1 MIEAGHGRAAIDAG
15 HGQASMG
22 RARATVRTLRAVAFV
37 TYKEWAAYRSHML
50 LSLLVGPAYFLAQVF
65 IWRAV
70 FTGRE
75 RLGGFTLGELLRYY
89 GAASV
94 IYYLVMDFADWNL
107 QMLVRTGRFLT
118 CALRP
123 MEHRTFA
130 LGQKLGHRLLGL
142 VLEFLPVWLIF
153 ALVFR
158 IALVPAAPG
167 WCLVSVALGF
177 LMMFL
182 VNYSVGLL
190 AFWLTRTDGVRAL
203 FRLARDLLAGTLVP
217 LSFFP
222 GPVQKLML
230 VLPFQFI
237 TYVPV
242 RVFLGRYELAG
253 VTLSLP
259 AVVGLQAVAVV
270 AMWLASG
277 ALSALAV
284 RRYTGV
290 GA

>member
-1 MIEAGHGRAAIDAG
+1 
-15 HGQASMG
+15 
-22 RARATVRTLRAVAFV
+22 
-37 TYKEWAAYRSHML
+37 ML
-50 LSLLVGPAYFLAQVF
+50 LSLLVGPAFFLAQVF

-70 FTGRE
+70 FAGRE
-75 RLGGFTLGELLRYY
+75 RLGGFTLEEMLRYY
-89 GAASV
+89 GAAAV

-118 CALRP
+118 FALRP
-123 MEHRTFA
+123 LSHPFFA
-130 LGQKLGHRLLGL
+130 LGQKLGHRVLGFF
-142 VLEFLPVWLIF
+142 LEFVPVWLVF

-158 IALVPAAPG
+158 VRLVPAEPLWA
-167 WCLVSVALGF
+167 VASVALGF

-182 VNYSVGLL
+182 VNYAVGLL
-190 AFWLTRTDGVRAL
+190 AFWFTRTDGVRAL
-203 FRLARDLLAGTLVP
+203 FRLCRDLLAGTLVP

-222 GPVQKLML
+222 GAVQKVML

-259 AVVGLQAVAVV
+259 AVVGLQAVAVLV
-270 AMWLASG
+270 TWGLVT
-277 ALSALAV
+277 ALSALAL